1 MTPTLLLF
9 ALTGLLAL
17 GTLTVLYVRAPVVGV
32 ALLLTAGLW
41 PAARSETV
49 VDLGVSLTPQDLL
62 VFCALAAACVN
73 LVRRPPHA
81 HRALLLLGVILL
93 LTAGSFLVG
102 ATTFGPQAAG
112 NDMRMPFLYV
122 FGLALYGLT
131 LPYTERLV
139 HRLAAVW
146 VAVACVEALRAVVWW
161 AQYGIGS
168 AVEQVMIDGLASES
182 RALSAPEAL
191 LIAQAAVIL
200 LYATPLGTRRH
211 LLTAPLLLTVVLLQ
225 HRTVWLVAAAMLA
238 GWLLTGTG
246 VGNAPARGRR
256 GLRIGLTAG
265 GLCLGVSAVSAGL
278 LGRFGTGL
286 TLSASDSGTLA
297 WRATGWYELLG
308 TLDGAAQWL
317 TGRPFGSGFDRLVE
331 GLIVGVSPHN
341 YFLHLLLRIGLLGLF
356 AFLALYAAVL
366 APALRRGAA
375 LTSRALG
382 ILACGQLVFALTY
395 QVHPEQGL
403 VLGVLCA
410 LAIGVAPRSAQS
422 GPDRPPAHQ
431 EIRSAL
437 PVPNS

>member
-9 ALTGLLAL
+9 ALTSLLTL
-17 GTLTVLYVRAPVVGV
+17 GMLTVLYVRAPVVGV

-49 VDLGVSLTPQDLL
+49 VHLGVSLTPQDLL
-62 VFCALAAACVN
+62 VCCALAAAAVN
-73 LVRRPPHA
+73 LLRRPPRA
-81 HRALLLLGVILL
+81 HRVLLLLAVILL

-102 ATTFGPQAAG
+102 AATFGPQAAG

-139 HRLAAVW
+139 HRLAALW
-146 VAVACVEALRAVVWW
+146 VAAACVETLRAVLWW
-161 AQYGIGS
+161 AEHGIGS
-168 AVEQVMIDGLASES
+168 AVGQILIDGLATES

-191 LIAQAAVIL
+191 LIAQAGVIL
-200 LYATPLGTRRH
+200 LYATPLGARRH
-211 LLTAPLLLTVVLLQ
+211 LLAAPLLLAVVLLQ
-225 HRTVWLVAAAMLA
+225 HRTVWLVAAVMLA
-238 GWLLTGTG
+238 GWLFTGPG
-246 VGNAPARGRR
+246 AGNASAHGRR
-256 GLRIGLTAG
+256 VLRLGLAAA
-265 GLCLGVSAVSAGL
+265 GLCLAVFAVSAGL

-286 TLSASDSGTLA
+286 TVSASESGTLA

-308 TLDGAAQWL
+308 TLDGPGEWL
-317 TGRPFGSGFDRLVE
+317 IGRPFGSGFDRVVE

-366 APALRRGAA
+366 APALRRGAD

-403 VLGVLCA
+403 VLGVLCT
-410 LAIGVAPRSAQS
+410 LAVGVAPHPAQS
-422 GPDRPPAHQ
+422 GPARPPAHQ
-431 EIRSAL
+431 EIRPAL

>member
-9 ALTGLLAL
+9 ALTGLLTL
-17 GTLTVLYVRAPVVGV
+17 GVLTVLYVRAPVVGV
-32 ALLLTAGLW
+32 GLLLTAGLW

-49 VDLGVSLTPQDLL
+49 VHLGVSLTTQDLL
-62 VFCALAAACVN
+62 VSCALAAAAVN
-73 LVRRPPHA
+73 LVRRPPRA
-81 HRALLLLGVILL
+81 QRALLLLGVILL

-102 ATTFGPQAAG
+102 AAAFGLQAAG

-146 VAVACVEALRAVVWW
+146 VAAACVETLRAVLWW
-161 AQYGIGS
+161 MEHGIGS
-168 AVEQVMIDGLASES
+168 AIGQVMIDGLATES

-191 LIAQAAVIL
+191 LIAQGAVIL
-200 LYATPLGTRRH
+200 LYATPLGAHRH
-211 LLTAPLLLTVVLLQ
+211 LLAAPLLLTVVLLQ

-246 VGNAPARGRR
+246 VEAITARGRR
-256 GLRIGLTAG
+256 ALRIGLTAA
-265 GLCLGVSAVSAGL
+265 GLCLGVFAVSTGL

-286 TLSASDSGTLA
+286 TVSASDSGTLA

-308 TLDGAAQWL
+308 TLNGAVEWL
-317 TGRPFGSGFDRLVE
+317 TGRPFGSGFDRLV
-331 GLIVGVSPHN
+331 GGRVVGVSPHN
-341 YFLHLLLRIGLLGLF
+341 YFLHLLLRIGLLGLL
-356 AFLALYAAVL
+356 AFLALYATAL
-366 APALRRGAA
+366 APALRRGAD
-375 LTSRALG
+375 LTFRALG
-382 ILACGQLVFALTY
+382 MLACGQLVFALTY

-410 LAIGVAPRSAQS
+410 LAVGVAPHAAQTGSA
-422 GPDRPPAHQ
+422 PPAAPRK
-431 EIRSAL
+431 IRPAL
-437 PVPNS
+437 PVPHS